1 MLMMWPNVRFFI
13 EIPAPQVKKQMLRLD
28 VFPTEKVNLS
38 CQMDGTSDWIFTW
51 YKDGQELHAGQVV
64 SFDTKKATLF
74 ISSASASFRGEYKCK
89 GRLNDRPVSTNYSSG
104 VILTVYGEFLS
115 TMLSFLQS
123 IT

>member
-1 MLMMWPNVRFFI
+1 M
-13 EIPAPQVKKQMLRLD
+13 
-28 VFPTEKVNLS
+28 S
-38 CQMDGTSDWIFTW
+38 CEMTDSLTWTYAW
-51 YKDGQELHAGQVV
+51 YKDGQEVHAGQVV
-64 SFDTKKATLF
+64 SFDTNKATLF
-74 ISSASASFRGEYKCK
+74 INSASASFRGEYKCK